1 MVAWALAHDG
11 PVAIRYPKAVLE
23 PGLDNRF
30 GEDRRPV
37 TMGQSEPLLDGP
49 DGLIVGCGSLVG
61 SCLAAV
67 EELKKEGINVG
78 LINARFIKPLDK
90 DTLLKRIQ
98 MSPWVVSVEENTL
111 QAGFGSALLEV
122 IHDAALQTGP
132 IRRLGIPDQFIE
144 HGDRADLLSDL
155 MLDANGIAD
164 VCRELS
170 GQTAATAIAAPL
182 QD

>member
-1 MVAWALAHDG
+1 MVAWALSHDG

-23 PGLDNRF
+23 PGLSNRF
-30 GEDRRPV
+30 GEDRLPV
-37 TMGQSEPLLDGP
+37 TMGQCEPLIDGP
-49 DGLIVGCGSLVG
+49 DGLIIGCGSLAG

-67 EELKKEGINVG
+67 EELQKEGLNVG

-111 QAGFGSALLEV
+111 QAGFGSAILEA

-144 HGDRADLLSDL
+144 HGDRADLLSSL
-155 MLDANGIAD
+155 TLDASGIAD

-170 GQTAATAIAAPL
+170 GQTATAAVAAPL